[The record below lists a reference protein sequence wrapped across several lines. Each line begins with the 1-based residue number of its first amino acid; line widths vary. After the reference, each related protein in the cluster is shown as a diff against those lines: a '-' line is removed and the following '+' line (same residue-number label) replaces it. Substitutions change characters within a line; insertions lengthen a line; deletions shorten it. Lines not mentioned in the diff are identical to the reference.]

1 MPDYRT
7 ISLSGPQE
15 GPQAGMAQ
23 LLIDAI
29 NDEWETVNTY
39 NGLLIMAKA
48 EGFDEFIPVLEDIN
62 TEENKHVGQL
72 QELLKKVSPNAEAI
86 DSGADEAQEQLDDDD
101 SWYVDD
107 SPFVEEAY
115 VEESWEDI
123 LAKFKKYEKDLNG
136 DGEAITALVDQ
147 ECRDNKGDP
156 DYEIARKKWMY
167 GDDI

>member
-1 MPDYRT
+1 MSEYMN

-15 GPQAGMAQ
+15 GPEAGLAQ

-29 NDEWETVNTY
+29 NGEWETVNMY
-39 NGLLIMAKA
+39 NGLLIMAKS
-48 EGFDEFIPVLEDIN
+48 EGFDEFISVLEDIN
-62 TEENKHVGQL
+62 TEENKHIGQL

-86 DSGADEAQEQLDDDD
+86 DSGAAEAHEQFDDDD

-107 SPFVEEAY
+107 SPVSQEAY
-115 VEESWEDI
+115 IEESWEDI
-123 LAKFKKYEKDLNG
+123 LTKFKKYEKDLNG